1 MILFSILALDL
12 LQQNYSKSKSIFLF
26 SFSALDL
33 LLPQFGADYLIVAP
47 LAIVCSRLIV
57 CVSRYDGICTEE
69 DLEPITLEM
78 LAQGKYLLMVS
89 TR

>member
-1 MILFSILALDL
+1 MILFSILAPDL
-12 LQQNYSKSKSIFLF
+12 LQQIKNYSNPESIFLF

-57 CVSRYDGICTEE
+57 CVSRYDGICICTTEY
-69 DLEPITLEM
+69 LEPITEM
-78 LAQGKYLLMVS
+78 GPG
-89 TR
+89 